1 VWLLRLVVTL
11 VNVAFYLLLF
21 AALAQLILLG
31 MEGSVPLAGFAWLM
45 LILTLVIF
53 HYAT

>member
-1 VWLLRLVVTL
+1 MWLLRLAVTL
-11 VNVAFYLLLF
+11 ANVALYLLLL

-45 LILTLVIF
+45 VILTLVIF